1 MQKMQKK
8 LHEFFMKE
16 VIWAGKLYQVNLWAG
31 WSFQEV
37 RGRGW
42 RGKASMK
49 EPGVEL

>member
-1 MQKMQKK
+1 MQKK
-8 LHEFFMKE
+8 LHEFFMKK
-16 VIWAGKLYQVNLWAG
+16 VICIGILYKVDLWDG
-31 WSFQEV
+31 WSFQVV